1 MSKTP
6 PENPAQPAATATAK
20 SATAKSATGPGHA
33 TSHAAGLERR
43 LRRSRILN
51 VVLGALAA
59 FLAVVV
65 IAQALPG
72 STGSAAAG
80 PAASSDAPA
89 AGAPAGGQN
98 PENPA
103 IAKRDP
109 DDPFAIGSV
118 DAPIVLVEWADFRC
132 PFCAV
137 FMNDTMPVILD
148 EYVDAGLVRYEFR
161 DVAFFGDESTDAAVA
176 ARAAG
181 EQGRFPEYLT
191 ALYAAAPESGHP
203 DMPREKLIG
212 FAETAGV
219 PDLARFEADLDR
231 PELRKAVA
239 QSTAD
244 AQALGVTSVP
254 FFVVGSQAMAGAQP
268 VDAFRQFLD
277 ARLVEAGVDAPGAGQ
292 AR

>member
-6 PENPAQPAATATAK
+6 PEKPAQSAAKPAA
-20 SATAKSATGPGHA
+20 PGHA
-33 TSHAAGLERR
+33 TAHSAGLERR

-65 IAQALPG
+65 LAQALPG
-72 STGSAAAG
+72 ATGGTTANGDPAG
-80 PAASSDAPA
+80 TGAPATGAPA
-89 AGAPAGGQN
+89 ANEN

-137 FMNDTMPVILD
+137 FTNDTMPVILD

-161 DVAFFGDESTDAAVA
+161 DVAFFGDESVDAAVA

-181 EQGRFPEYLT
+181 EQGRFPEYLA

-203 DMPREKLIG
+203 DMPREKLLG
-212 FAETAGV
+212 FAKTAGV

-231 PELRKAVA
+231 PELRDAVTK
-239 QSTAD
+239 STAD
-244 AQALGVTSVP
+244 AQALGVSSVP
-254 FFVVGSQAMAGAQP
+254 FFVVGTQAMAGAQP
-268 VDAFRQFLD
+268 VDAFREFLD
-277 ARLVEAGVDAPGAGQ
+277 ARLAEAGVDAPGAGR
-292 AR
+292 AD

>member
-1 MSKTP
+1 MSKTQ
-6 PENPAQPAATATAK
+6 PEKPAQPADASGPAA
-20 SATAKSATGPGHA
+20 AGPGHA
-33 TSHAAGLERR
+33 TAHAAGLERR

-51 VVLGALAA
+51 VVLGAITA

-65 IAQALPG
+65 IAQSLPG
-72 STGSAAAG
+72 SAGGAAADA
-80 PAASSDAPA
+80 PPASSDTPATGAPA
-89 AGAPAGGQN
+89 AGTN

-137 FMNDTMPVILD
+137 FTNDTMPVILD
-148 EYVDAGLVRYEFR
+148 EYVDSGLVRYEFR
-161 DVAFFGDESTDAAVA
+161 DVAFFGDESVDAAVA

-181 EQGRFPEYLT
+181 EQGRFPEYLA

-203 DMPREKLIG
+203 DMPREKLVG
-212 FAETAGV
+212 FAQTAGV

-231 PELRKAVA
+231 QDLRDAVA
-239 QSTAD
+239 KSTAD
-244 AQALGVTSVP
+244 AQALGVSSVP
-254 FFVVGSQAMAGAQP
+254 FFVVGTQAMAGAQP

-277 ARLVEAGVDAPGAGQ
+277 TRLAEAGVDAPGAGQ
-292 AR
+292 AD

>member
-6 PENPAQPAATATAK
+6 PEKPARPAAEPTAP
-20 SATAKSATGPGHA
+20 ATGPGHA
-33 TSHAAGLERR
+33 TAHAAGLERR

-65 IAQALPG
+65 LAQALPG
-72 STGSAAAG
+72 ATGGATANGDPAG
-80 PAASSDAPA
+80 SHAPATGAPA
-89 AGAPAGGQN
+89 ANEN

-137 FMNDTMPVILD
+137 FTNDTMPVILD

-161 DVAFFGDESTDAAVA
+161 DVAFFGDESVDAAVA

-181 EQGRFPEYLT
+181 EQGRFPEYLA

-203 DMPREKLIG
+203 DMPREKLLG
-212 FAETAGV
+212 FAEAAGV

-231 PELRKAVA
+231 PELRDAVTK
-239 QSTAD
+239 STAD
-244 AQALGVTSVP
+244 AQALGVSSVP
-254 FFVVGSQAMAGAQP
+254 FFVVGTQAMAGAQP
-268 VDAFRQFLD
+268 VDAFREFLD
-277 ARLVEAGVDAPGAGQ
+277 ARLAEAGVDAPGAEQ